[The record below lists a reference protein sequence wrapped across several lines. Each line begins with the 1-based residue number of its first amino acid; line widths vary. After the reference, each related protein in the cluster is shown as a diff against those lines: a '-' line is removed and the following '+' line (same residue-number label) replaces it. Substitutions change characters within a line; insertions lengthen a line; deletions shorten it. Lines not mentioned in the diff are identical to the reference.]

1 MVNSR
6 ATVKIGAIIPEKK
19 RINLKLVEVEEKR
32 EPSAPASASESE
44 SSSEDEQER
53 EETPEQIRK
62 KLKLSEEENAKLE
75 AQQLNP
81 TAPKTKDEFVAMLM
95 AAPNSSEGRWVKF
108 IEFHFNNGDIEEA
121 KATAERALE
130 RRLATEMRRSTFGL
144 LSLTSLFSPLLMT
157 LS

>member
-1 MVNSR
+1 MSLRDYYNISGLGHRSNMPNSDANACAAMVNSR

-32 EPSAPASASESE
+32 ELSAPASASESE

-81 TAPKTKDEFVAMLM
+81 TAPKTKDEFLALLM
-95 AAPNSSEGRWVKF
+95 AAPNSS
-108 IEFHFNNGDIEEA
+108 
-121 KATAERALE
+121 
-130 RRLATEMRRSTFGL
+130 
-144 LSLTSLFSPLLMT
+144 
-157 LS
+157 